1 MQANNSLTG
10 KYYSSRIGVLE
21 ANGALQS
28 LILDKKKHFGNL
40 NLFY

>member
-28 LILDKKKHFGNL
+28 LILDKKTTSET
-40 NLFY
+40 